1 MEQKEKKNTSAERT
15 TRTAKKTPPAQAT
28 QATKKPA
35 GERRV
40 KMAETTARR
49 AELSAQIM
57 PFVFYVSALLV
68 LLVLV
73 LPDAGIVVSFLRG
86 ALCGLFSLAA
96 FAIPVLLVLLGIFW
110 RAGAGGTRVGWRFWC
125 SAVIALLFSMIVH
138 IVMNDA
144 PVFSLP
150 ELYLG
155 GIAYTTGG
163 VIGGLCGSL
172 FLLCFGRVISLVI
185 LCAVAF
191 VLCLLCFGLTPNAV
205 YHMIKGKAVEKH
217 EAHVRRRDE
226 LAAYRAEQLAA
237 AEAAAAEAAADG
249 EQEGADGSPARGRKF
264 DPDVD
269 MSADIRREKKAATE
283 KKPATDLEKDE
294 IDKKIFDEVQRRTFE
309 RYGEQRLRDK
319 DMSAQT
325 SPAPGSSAASV
336 PEKTSRVAIPPVKT
350 DDGGLDL
357 SSIFVDPDSIELLR
371 GAEKSDRGG
380 SDGYKFMEKNAP
392 DAGADDTGIDPDFGV
407 DPITGEVLDL
417 SALRAAV
424 GTVSDAGANDREEAP
439 PPEPEYEF
447 PPLSLLAEPKASSS
461 ADIDELKENA
471 QRLIDTLRAFNV
483 RTKISDVSHGP
494 TITRYELTP
503 ESGTR
508 VRAIANLAD
517 DIALSLAAP
526 GVRIEAPIPGKAAVG
541 VEVPNHVRENVYL
554 RSLLENEAFT
564 SSDSRLLT
572 ALGSDVAGA
581 PVYCDISKM
590 PHLLVAGATGMGK
603 SVCINSI
610 VVSMLYKA
618 KPDEVRLIMI
628 DPKKVEFGVYN
639 RIPHLHVPVV
649 NDPKKAAGTLSWAVG
664 EMERR
669 YEMIESV
676 GVRNIQ
682 GYNEITAS
690 DPEKPFMPFM
700 VIIIDELADLMMTAP
715 DDVETSI
722 CRIAQMGRAAGMH
735 LIIGTQRPSV
745 DVITGL
751 IKANIP
757 SRISC
762 KTSSQVDSRTIIDG
776 VGAEK
781 LLGRG
786 DMLYAPV
793 GVMKPQRVQGAF
805 VSDAEVEKITDFL
818 KGICPSPHYDE
829 GAIEGIE
836 EAARQCGTGKKG
848 RTAEDGGTDAAPG
861 GAEDPML
868 RQALELAV
876 DSGKISTSLI
886 QRRLSIGYGR
896 AAKLI
901 DRMEALGYVGAPDG
915 PRPREVLI
923 TRQQFQEL
931 VLKDAFD

>member
-1 MEQKEKKNTSAERT
+1 MAQKKVNKDTP
-15 TRTAKKTPPAQAT
+15 TAS
-28 QATKKPA
+28 KKPSDT
-35 GERRV
+35 ETQKRRPV
-40 KMAETTARR
+40 RMAESKKKR
-49 AELSAQIM
+49 EEKSALLHQIL

-73 LPDAGIVVSFLRG
+73 LSDTGIIVTFMKNVLLGMLSF
-86 ALCGLFSLAA
+86 AA
-96 FAIPVLLVLLGIFW
+96 FTIPILLVLLGVFW
-110 RAGAGGTRVGWRFWC
+110 RSSADGRRIGWKFWC
-125 SAVIALLFSMIVH
+125 SLIVAAVFTVLIHVILNNTANYSI
-138 IVMNDA
+138 
-144 PVFSLP
+144 P
-150 ELYLG
+150 ELYAG
-155 GIAYTTGG
+155 GIAYDGGG
-163 VIGGLCGSL
+163 VIGGLIGSL
-172 FLLCFGRVISLVI
+172 FLSCFGQLISIII
-185 LCAVAF
+185 LGAVLF
-191 VLCLLCFGLTPNAV
+191 VLSLLLFGLTPNAI
-205 YHMIKGKAVEKH
+205 YHMIKGKAVETRD
-217 EAHVRRRDE
+217 RRR
-226 LAAYRAEQLAA
+226 QLAEEGSEA
-237 AEAAAAEAAADG
+237 DEDTEMIDIPPAEIYKTDPSQQGKERK
-249 EQEGADGSPARGRKF
+249 RGKKF

-269 MSADIRREKKAATE
+269 MSADRRTERKAPNRPE
-283 KKPATDLEKDE
+283 PEETDQDA
-294 IDKKIFDEVQRRTFE
+294 IDAKIFDEVQRRTYE
-309 RYGEQRLRDK
+309 RYGEQNLRVKKGLLSADTEEGTTTPPLPIK
-319 DMSAQT
+319 DY
-325 SPAPGSSAASV
+325 AAAA
-336 PEKTSRVAIPPVKT
+336 ETGKTKKVSLPPVAESD
-350 DDGGLDL
+350 DDGELDL
-357 SSIFVDPDSIELLR
+357 SKIFVDPEAIELLR
-371 GAEKSDRGG
+371 RANERAIAVDR
-380 SDGYKFMEKNAP
+380 E
-392 DAGADDTGIDPDFGV
+392 
-407 DPITGEVLDL
+407 TGEVLDAER
-417 SALRAAV
+417 S
-424 GTVSDAGANDREEAP
+424 TVSEPEPRAVTETVPE
-439 PPEPEYEF
+439 PEPEYEF
-447 PPLSLLAEPKASSS
+447 PPLTLLAEPKA
-461 ADIDELKENA
+461 ATAANIDELKDNA
-471 QRLIDTLRAFNV
+471 QKLIDTLRSFNV
-483 RTKISDVSHGP
+483 KTKISDVFHGP

-508 VRAIANLAD
+508 VRAIANLSD

-541 VEVPNHVRENVYL
+541 VEVPNRVRENVVL
-554 RSLLENEAFT
+554 RGLLENDEFVN
-564 SSDSRLLT
+564 SDSRLLT

-618 KPDEVRLIMI
+618 RPDEVRLIMI

-639 RIPHLHVPVV
+639 GIPHLHVPVV
-649 NDPKKAAGTLSWAVG
+649 NDPKKAAGTLAWAVG
-664 EMERR
+664 EMDRR
-669 YEMIESV
+669 YGMIEGV

-682 GYNEITAS
+682 GYNEVTKG
-690 DPEKPFMPFM
+690 DPEKPFMPYM

-715 DDVETSI
+715 DDVETHI

-762 KTSSQVDSRTIIDG
+762 KTSSQVDSRTIIDS

-805 VSDAEVEKITDFL
+805 VSDSEVEKITDFL

-829 GAIEGIE
+829 DAIDGIE

-848 RTAEDGGTDAAPG
+848 GGRAADDGDAPG
-861 GAEDPML
+861 AGDDPML

-886 QRRLSIGYGR
+886 QRRLSLGYGR

-901 DRMEALGYVGAPDG
+901 DRMEALGYVSAPDG
-915 PRPREVLI
+915 QRPREVLI

-931 VLKDAFD
+931 VLRDEFN

>member
-1 MEQKEKKNTSAERT
+1 MEEKKQTER
-15 TRTAKKTPPAQAT
+15 
-28 QATKKPA
+28 KPA
-35 GERRV
+35 SSSGTRKTQSGQEKPGSGKRTVR
-40 KMAETTARR
+40 MAETSARR
-49 AELSAQIM
+49 SELTQQII
-57 PFVFYVSALLV
+57 PFVLYVSALLV

-73 LPDAGIVVSFLRG
+73 LPDAGIFVSFLRSFLLG
-86 ALCGLFSLAA
+86 MFSITAYT
-96 FAIPVLLVLLGIFW
+96 IPVLLVLLGVFW
-110 RAGAGGTRVGWRFWC
+110 RSGAGGSRVGWRFWV
-125 SAVIALLFSMIVH
+125 SAVVAFLLTMFIHIILTDEPDFSIT
-138 IVMNDA
+138 N
-144 PVFSLP
+144 
-150 ELYLG
+150 LYTN
-155 GIAYTTGG
+155 GITYSGGG
-163 VIGGLCGSL
+163 VIGGLLGSL
-172 FLLCFGRVISLVI
+172 FMLCFGKVISLIILGAVI
-185 LCAVAF
+185 F
-191 VLCLLCFGLTPNAV
+191 VLFLLLFGLTPNAV
-205 YHMIKGKAVEKH
+205 YHMIKGRAIET
-217 EAHVRRRDE
+217 RDTHRQ
-226 LAAYRAEQLAA
+226 RAEERA
-237 AEAAAAEAAADG
+237 AAAAEAAAQLPPPSG
-249 EQEGADGSPARGRKF
+249 ENGEDAQDKKPRRGSKF

-269 MSADIRREKKAATE
+269 MSADRKS
-283 KKPATDLEKDE
+283 KPGKETPKRTDEPTDQDE
-294 IDKKIFDEVQRRTFE
+294 IDARIFDEVQRRTFE
-309 RYGEQRLRDK
+309 RYGEQQIRSK
-319 DMSAQT
+319 DMETAQT
-325 SPAPGSSAASV
+325 DDTKDYAEEAKKKPKKVSLSPVS
-336 PEKTSRVAIPPVKT
+336 EK
-350 DDGGLDL
+350 DDDIDL
-357 SSIFVDPDSIELLR
+357 KSIFVDPDSIGLLHPSENTDSGTDDDDPDDALDAR
-371 GAEKSDRGG
+371 KQTIS
-380 SDGYKFMEKNAP
+380 
-392 DAGADDTGIDPDFGV
+392 DAGD
-407 DPITGEVLDL
+407 ELDL
-417 SALRAAV
+417 SGEGGAAAAAEPV
-424 GTVSDAGANDREEAP
+424 
-439 PPEPEYEF
+439 PEPEYRF
-447 PPLSLLAEPKASSS
+447 PPLELLAEPKA
-461 ADIDELKENA
+461 ATAANVDELKENA
-471 QRLIDTLRAFNV
+471 QRLIDTLRSFNV
-483 RTKISDVSHGP
+483 RTKISNVSHGP

-508 VRAIANLAD
+508 VRAISNLAD

-541 VEVPNHVRENVYL
+541 VEVPNRVRENVYL
-554 RSLLENEAFT
+554 RGLLENEEFT

-618 KPDEVRLIMI
+618 RPDEVRLIMI

-639 RIPHLHVPVV
+639 GIPHLHVPVI

-682 GYNEITAS
+682 GYNEVTAN
-690 DPEKPFMPFM
+690 DPEKPFMPFI

-776 VGAEK
+776 AGAEK

-805 VSDAEVEKITDFL
+805 VSDSEVEKITDFL

-829 GAIEGIE
+829 TAMEGIE
-836 EAARQCGTGKKG
+836 EAARQCGNGKKG
-848 RTAEDGGTDAAPG
+848 RASADDAGGDIS

-886 QRRLSIGYGR
+886 QRRLSLGYGR

-923 TRQQFQEL
+923 SRQEFQEL
-931 VLKDAFD
+931 VLRGTFD

>member
-1 MEQKEKKNTSAERT
+1 MGGIA
-15 TRTAKKTPPAQAT
+15 ALALVA
-28 QATKKPA
+28 ALGVFA
-35 GERRV
+35 GV
-40 KMAETTARR
+40 
-49 AELSAQIM
+49 
-57 PFVFYVSALLV
+57 
-68 LLVLV
+68 
-73 LPDAGIVVSFLRG
+73 
-86 ALCGLFSLAA
+86 
-96 FAIPVLLVLLGIFW
+96 W

-125 SAVIALLFSMIVH
+125 SAAIALLFSMIVH
-138 IVMNDA
+138 IVCNET
-144 PVFSLP
+144 PIFSLVA
-150 ELYLG
+150 LYQG
-155 GIAYTTGG
+155 GAAYSTGG
-163 VIGGLCGSL
+163 VLGGLCGSL

-185 LCAVAF
+185 LGAVTF
-191 VLCLLCFGLTPNAV
+191 VLCLLIVGLTPNTV
-205 YHMIKGKAVEKH
+205 YHMIKGKAIETH
-217 EAHVRRRDE
+217 DARVRRRDE
-226 LAAYRAEQLAA
+226 LAEQRAAE
-237 AEAAAAEAAADG
+237 AEAAAAAAELAPP
-249 EQEGADGSPARGRKF
+249 QEEETPARSAKF

-269 MSADIRREKKAATE
+269 MSADRRREKKPAPEA
-283 KKPATDLEKDE
+283 KKDDDRDA
-294 IDKKIFDEVQRRTFE
+294 IDQKIFDEVQRRTFE

-319 DMSAQT
+319 DMPAEPEPASTPTSA
-325 SPAPGSSAASV
+325 SLPAPVSLKPVAN
-336 PEKTSRVAIPPVKT
+336 EK
-350 DDGGLDL
+350 DGELDL

-371 GAEKSDRGG
+371 QTARPDPKKYEFAPADSGDK
-380 SDGYKFMEKNAP
+380 DG
-392 DAGADDTGIDPDFGV
+392 DAIDADFGV

-417 SALRAAV
+417 GALRATV
-424 GTVSDAGANDREEAP
+424 GSVSDAGAQPEPE
-439 PPEPEYEF
+439 PEPEYEF
-447 PPLSLLAEPKASSS
+447 PPLTLLAEPKASSA
-461 ADIDELKENA
+461 ADIGELKENA
-471 QRLIDTLRAFNV
+471 QRLIDTLRSFNV
-483 RTKISDVSHGP
+483 RTKISNVSHGP

-554 RSLLENEAFT
+554 RSLLENEEFT
-564 SSDSRLLT
+564 SSGSRLLT

-639 RIPHLHVPVV
+639 GIPHLLIPVV
-649 NDPKKAAGTLSWAVG
+649 NDPKKALSWAVG

-848 RTAEDGGTDAAPG
+848 RAAEDGNADAAPG
-861 GAEDPML
+861 GEDPML

-886 QRRLSIGYGR
+886 QRRLSLGYGR